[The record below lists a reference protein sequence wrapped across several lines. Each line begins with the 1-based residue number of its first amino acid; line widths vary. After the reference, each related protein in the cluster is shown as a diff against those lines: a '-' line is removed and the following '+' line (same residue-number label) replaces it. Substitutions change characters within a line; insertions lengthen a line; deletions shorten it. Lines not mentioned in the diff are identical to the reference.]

1 MLTRIIDHLKMEGIT
16 ALFTGLTSGK
26 EEAHDTNAMISS
38 LMDTWVLMTL
48 TKRAQKRQRDIAV
61 LKSRGMAHS
70 SEIRGFSLTD
80 RGFEWRDAQKARVA
94 GA

>member
-1 MLTRIIDHLKMEGIT
+1 
-16 ALFTGLTSGK
+16 
-26 EEAHDTNAMISS
+26 MISS

-48 TKRAQKRQRDIAV
+48 TEHEKKRHREIAV

-70 SEIRGFSLTD
+70 NEIRGFSLTN
-80 RGFEWRDAQKARVA
+80 RGFEWRDAHAAGQTA